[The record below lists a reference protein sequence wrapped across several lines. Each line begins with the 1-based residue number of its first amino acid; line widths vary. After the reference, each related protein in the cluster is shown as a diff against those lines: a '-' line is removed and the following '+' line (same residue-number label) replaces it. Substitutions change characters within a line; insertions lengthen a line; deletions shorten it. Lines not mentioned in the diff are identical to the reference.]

1 MFTTITEH
9 DLQCIIENNSLPF
22 ITGIHI
28 CMYLAYTFF
37 IEKILDV
44 DELSINTQT
53 FCSWQFSFNKHLI
66 SFYRNLSQTL
76 TCWNGMLVHH
86 HHLTN
91 RTLLHEICPG
101 EEKTNIPCWCL
112 HQIRTRE
119 PHFSSCP
126 SLFWM
131 KTRLSPLNLRQKKIN
146 IAIKEKLFLHLFSN
160 LSLHWFI
167 NPFSNNSFSEGHNH
181 QCNTL
186 DTQCRPTKITNCTI
200 LVVILKLA
208 WN

>member
-53 FCSWQFSFNKHLI
+53 FCSWQFSCNKHLI

-131 KTRLSPLNLRQKKIN
+131 KTRLSPLNLRQKQ
-146 IAIKEKLFLHLFSN
+146 SN
-160 LSLHWFI
+160 LSSRIYKFEFKHWISVRTSGSRGEKGFMTPI
-167 NPFSNNSFSEGHNH
+167 TFFLVFNKHNYLSFHRTGPSFTANL
-181 QCNTL
+181 NL
-186 DTQCRPTKITNCTI
+186 LYRYDD
-200 LVVILKLA
+200 
-208 WN
+208 